1 MLRLKFKGISRVP
14 LKGSIGVPFKGPIG
28 VGFRVSGLGDL
39 GRTWFSF

>member
-28 VGFRVSGLGDL
+28 VGFRVSELGDL